1 MAHSE
6 PGPDA
11 LCFLNPSKESSLDNQ
26 KFSTQVIAVSAML
39 VALGVILSF
48 LRIPLSA
55 VTEITL
61 TGLPIAVGGYL
72 LGPGIGFLIGALID
86 ICGYFAAPRGP
97 FFPGFTISTA
107 LTGMIYG
114 LLLYHRWWDGQ
125 SGGSG
130 PGRRGSYG
138 LLLRTAA
145 AHLIKTVLISLLL
158 NCFWLS
164 IFYGM
169 NFSAVFFASLP
180 KEAVN
185 FPIEVFLICSIIRV
199 LRRLLFPGKRG

>member
-1 MAHSE
+1 
-6 PGPDA
+6 
-11 LCFLNPSKESSLDNQ
+11 
-26 KFSTQVIAVSAML
+26 
-39 VALGVILSF
+39 
-48 LRIPLSA
+48 
-55 VTEITL
+55 
-61 TGLPIAVGGYL
+61 
-72 LGPGIGFLIGALID
+72 
-86 ICGYFAAPRGP
+86 
-97 FFPGFTISTA
+97 
-107 LTGMIYG
+107 MIYG

-125 SGGSG
+125 SGSSG

-145 AHLIKTVLISLLL
+145 AHLLKTVLISLLL

-199 LRRLLFPGKRG
+199 LRRLLFPGERG